1 MYGKRVL
8 RAWSATQGVVAL
20 SSAEA
25 ELYAMIKGAAE
36 TLGMLSLA
44 NDFGDTLDGRVHSD
58 AAAAIG
64 IINRTGVGKLR
75 HLRVQY
81 LWLQDKVRIAE
92 LMVQKVPGVEN
103 PADLLTKHLAADT
116 MNKHLRRLQC
126 EVMESRASTAPTLH
140 QVQEN
145 GWISR
150 TGEGAADGDR
160 QEEDDRWSQEG
171 ERVVRRHGRPRLEL
185 FTPRRVEGAPP
196 CKSLTPIRVTVGKF
210 ASGEVFRLVDT
221 WTARGQAHA
230 ALRMPWTG
238 STTFIRRSVGDE
250 ILQGAEYGDVF
261 AKR

>member
-1 MYGKRVL
+1 MYGKHVL
-8 RAWSATQGVVAL
+8 RTWSATQGVVAL

-81 LWLQDKVRIAE
+81 LWLQDKVRRSE

-140 QVQEN
+140 QVQES

-150 TGEGAADGDR
+150 TGEETADGDR
-160 QEEDDRWSQEG
+160 QEEEDKWSQEG
-171 ERVVRRHGRPRLEL
+171 ERVVRKHERPRLEL

-196 CKSLTPIRVTVGKF
+196 CKSLTPIRVTVGKYS
-210 ASGEVFRLVDT
+210 SGEVFRIVDT
-221 WTARGQAHA
+221 WTARGRAHA
-230 ALRMPWTG
+230 ALKLPWTG
-238 STTFIRRSVGDE
+238 STTFIRRSMEDDG
-250 ILQGAEYGDVF
+250 LQ
-261 AKR
+261 